1 MTLSSHVTKCLW
13 TLVYR
18 RSPWWRHQMETLSAL
33 LSLCEGNPVASD
45 AEFWCFLWSAPE
57 ETVQWANTPD
67 AGDFRRHRAHYG
79 VTAMPRMLSV
89 CGVTR
94 NVTNSWSTFV
104 AHNQTGP
111 RFNIKTALQGMR
123 ISILTTILPLKWE
136 SIHWWDGIFILRRPP
151 SSLIFRLKLSGF
163 ALIKWFVFDV
173 LPKLT
178 TFAFCQREHVF

>member
-18 RSPWWRHQMETLSAL
+18 RCDASSHHDDVIKWKHCPLYWVFARGIHRPTVDSFTK
-33 LSLCEGNPVASD
+33 ASD

-89 CGVTR
+89 CGVTC

-111 RFNIKTALQGMR
+111 RFNIKTALQGVR

-136 SIHWWDGIFILRRPP
+136 SIYWWDGIFILRRPS
-151 SSLIFRLKLSGF
+151 SSLIFRFGTF
-163 ALIKWFVFDV
+163 WFCID
-173 LPKLT
+173 
-178 TFAFCQREHVF
+178 